1 MASKKKTAAK
11 AKKSGSTQ
19 TKSPYGTKTAFVMGL
34 PREMSAR
41 DVVSKGKAQGI
52 KLSEAHVYKIRS
64 TSKAPAPKGAGR
76 KAAAAP
82 AKAKGRAAKAAPA
95 RKGGKAESGSGEARF
110 IAAALDLGLS
120 RASQLLSKL
129 KGKLK

>member
-64 TSKAPAPKGAGR
+64 TSKAPKGVLPRPLPLAR
-76 KAAAAP
+76 VARQSPVRARRASSRPRSTLASLAP
-82 AKAKGRAAKAAPA
+82 ASFFP
-95 RKGGKAESGSGEARF
+95 S
-110 IAAALDLGLS
+110 S
-120 RASQLLSKL
+120 RASSSKPGPDAHAL
-129 KGKLK
+129 ARAGGER